1 MRGLE
6 YRHTRS
12 VRFFHWWNGIAM
24 ILLALTGFYIHTPHG
39 FPIFPSMD
47 IARKIH
53 FICMYAVAAGVIGRL
68 YYAFVTRDSKNF
80 RLRSADFGN
89 MIGLMKYY
97 LFISDELPDF
107 GEKYNPG
114 QKMMYLAFVPLVI
127 IQGFTGFILY
137 WPTTFNHWAT
147 VFGGMHVMRI
157 VHYIVAWIFVYCIAA
172 HLYLDFS
179 EGLANIAGMITGY
192 RPKDFHGHEKKREA
206 GVLPAGTEK
215 TAKG

>member
-1 MRGLE
+1 
-6 YRHTRS
+6 
-12 VRFFHWWNGIAM
+12 M